1 MNETTVTNH
10 AGLIIPADMFRLSQI
25 AAIYAEILVGKARN
39 ILDAELVVSRHK
51 SAPILLF
58 RIVGSVVE
66 DNPPQFWRDN
76 ADLISVTSRAFPR
89 QVIMYYVEAETPEE
103 RREGF
108 LVAQQGQVIASDD
121 ASPERPPAEPG
132 VWPVAKLCQQLRI
145 HPDELASGFADG
157 PSVSVKLVEPQVD
170 DQALLMELFAQEAA
184 AAGAEADGVATAAPE
199 GDGVTADGAPPAPAA
214 PPQPKK
220 PTATQIAEED
230 KKRRLKEQA
239 EEEAEQKRRADE
251 VKSGL
256 EYQVDDLG
264 VVAVPK
270 AELGE
275 ADILQPFIKSK
286 LVGDL
291 PDGLPR
297 ELAEKLQGKRLD
309 IAVKVDFLSEV
320 FIESVPLTR
329 PMFEERAEEV
339 SVDGRT
345 VKAIEVLGPR
355 LGYGTLV
362 SAGKAPYIFVSRKRE
377 LALPEALIA
386 KMLA

>member
-1 MNETTVTNH
+1 MNQPTETNH

-58 RIVGSVVE
+58 RIVGSVVD

-76 ADLISVTSRAFPR
+76 ADLISITSRAFPR
-89 QVIMYYVEAETPEE
+89 QVIMYYVEPGETPAD

-108 LVAQQGQVIASDD
+108 LVAQQGQVVASDD

-132 VWPVAKLCQQLRI
+132 AWPVSKLCQQLRI
-145 HPDELASGFADG
+145 QPSELESGFADG
-157 PSVSVKLVEPQVD
+157 PSVSVKLIEPQVD
-170 DQALLMELFAQEAA
+170 DQALLMELFKQEAG
-184 AAGAEADGVATAAPE
+184 GAEADGTTAAPD
-199 GDGVTADGAPPAPAA
+199 GDGTTAADPDSAAPPA
-214 PPQPKK
+214 QPKK
-220 PTATQIAEED
+220 PTAAQLGEED
-230 KKRRLKEQA
+230 KKRRQQEQA
-239 EEEAEQKRRADE
+239 DEEAEQKRRADE

-256 EYQVDDLG
+256 EYQVDDIG

-297 ELAEKLQGKRLD
+297 ELAEELQGKRLD

-329 PMFEERAEEV
+329 PMFEERAEDV
-339 SVDGRT
+339 SLDGHT

-362 SAGKAPYIFVSRKRE
+362 SKGKAPYVFVSRKRE
-377 LALPEALIA
+377 LALPEALVA
-386 KMLA
+386 KLLG